1 MAKKQKVAASCD
13 EMEIQAEG
21 EDEFEGFADNESHDG
36 IPLAISDQN
45 IDEGWEDVGKDKDLA
60 EMNAKSKPVGEQP
73 VEVEGTKD
81 KIAKVPEAIGEV
93 AGQAAGVPN
102 MLTKDW

>member
-1 MAKKQKVAASCD
+1 MAASSD
-13 EMEIQAEG
+13 EVEIQAEG
-21 EDEFEGFADNESHDG
+21 EDEFEGFADNKSHDG
-36 IPLAISDQN
+36 NPLAISDQN

-60 EMNAKSKPVGEQP
+60 EMKAKSKPIGEEP
-73 VEVEGTKD
+73 VDIGGTKD
-81 KIAKVPEAIGEV
+81 KIAKVLEANGEV